1 MKKGLL
7 SVLLG
12 ICVVSCVSFC
22 GMPVS
27 AAETIVYQQ
36 NFDATPVG
44 KVPEEVEVNIGAALV
59 EDAGFVAVT
68 ARKEGDPDLALRSN
82 HQTTEGGTN
91 SATITLPEAV
101 HGAFRLDADFRFGSI
116 VKRDF
121 DVYTPDGDSLFRVGI
136 ARNGTQLYAWV
147 NGTETKL
154 TDIGFTFVSNKDYHF
169 TFDVDPAAQTVQLSV
184 DGNGDRAR
192 TVFDISGAGV
202 ASKDI
207 GLGSMKISTY
217 NKGKVDGTGR
227 FIQIDNIVVRQPAF
241 VAAFDGDVSDT
252 AVAGNTE
259 IAVTVSLTE
268 QAESAEPTLLYVL
281 YDGNGKLSKV
291 DTGVYAAGAENSYS
305 KTLTYDAPI
314 LAGYRLKV
322 FVWDA
327 MGSMVP
333 VGTPVE
339 F

>member
-44 KVPEEVEVNIGAALV
+44 GVPEEVEVNIGAKLL

-91 SATITLPEAV
+91 SATITLPEPV
-101 HGAFRLDADFRFGSI
+101 HGAFRLDADFRFGST

-136 ARNGTQLYAWV
+136 PADGTQLYAWV
-147 NGTETKL
+147 NGETTDL
-154 TDIGFTFVSNKDYHF
+154 TDIGFTFANKADYHF

-202 ASKDI
+202 APEDI
-207 GLGSMKISTY
+207 GLGSMRISTY
-217 NKGKVDGTGR
+217 FKRNVGGTGR
-227 FIQIDNIVVRQPAF
+227 FLQIDNIVVRQPAF
-241 VAAFDGDVSDT
+241 VATFNGDASDT

-281 YDGNGKLSKV
+281 YDDKGALSDV
-291 DTGVYAAGAENSYS
+291 DIDVYAAGAENSYT

-314 LAGYRLKV
+314 PAGYRLKV

-327 MGSMVP
+327 MGSMIP